1 MLTIRIGE
9 NSMTSNKTLGLDP
22 QHKKFL
28 GVCAGLAR
36 FLGVEPWTVRL
47 VFIGCVLFGGWFLL
61 PMYFA
66 CWFLMDDAS
75 QGIRNSL
82 ADNLAVKHFRTVD
95 YRKKIYRNT
104 RDAKW
109 LGICAGIADYLEINV
124 FAVRITFLLL
134 FFTTG
139 GFPFIFYMAAWMVL
153 DKAPDSAYLTGPK
166 VKEQGSVQSKT
177 AGNTDK
183 SYSKGKEKSRA
194 STAEDLQEELHSK
207 RREFKFCARKFLI
220 LQARLT
226 RMEEYVTSS
235 RFKLHREFRNI
246 S

>member
-9 NSMTSNKTLGLDP
+9 NSMTRNKTLGLDP
-22 QHKKFL
+22 RHKKFL

-36 FLGVEPWTVRL
+36 FLDVEPWSVRL

-109 LGICAGIADYLEINV
+109 LGVCAGIAD
-124 FAVRITFLLL
+124 
-134 FFTTG
+134 
-139 GFPFIFYMAAWMVL
+139 FIRT
-153 DKAPDSAYLTGPK
+153 P
-166 VKEQGSVQSKT
+166 
-177 AGNTDK
+177 N
-183 SYSKGKEKSRA
+183 R
-194 STAEDLQEELHSK
+194 
-207 RREFKFCARKFLI
+207 
-220 LQARLT
+220 
-226 RMEEYVTSS
+226 
-235 RFKLHREFRNI
+235 
-246 S
+246 